1 MSITDKRHIVVH
13 TVHCLTAISTD
24 KLPLGPGGPG
34 GPGDPGIP
42 APSGTDSPSFPVLY
56 TVSSL

>member
-1 MSITDKRHIVVH
+1 M
-13 TVHCLTAISTD
+13 HCLTAISTD

-34 GPGDPGIP
+34 GPGIP
-42 APSGTDSPSFPVLY
+42 APSGTDSPSFPALY